1 MELRSTRDSNYLY
14 IDWWLMNHCN
24 YNCSYCPDILK
35 NGSIDLPNI
44 VDCKAAVDQINSF
57 AVTQGKRCYYYFTGG
72 EVTQWPWLI
81 DLTEHIKLKNNYVR
95 MRTNASM
102 SITEWQRLISSVDS
116 INIEV
121 HSEHTPVSH
130 FMLCLHAA
138 KKKNVDVS
146 NNSTDTI
153 PTINHNFNENISFV
167 KDSLVK
173 PFFDQPMEDTDIQ
186 HSFNN
191 NCLEFENVESADYT
205 FKHIFSKNLVRIFI
219 LTIFLATPFESRF
232 IIKSTPDLFH
242 TQSDSGIC
250 GFPESDFVNTS
261 NIYGI
266 TSPLLV
272 ILILVPFPIQLS
284 NIYLALNA
292 VAYSTV
298 VPVSSTG

>member
-1 MELRSTRDSNYLY
+1 MKLRSTRDSNYLY

-44 VDCKAAVDQINSF
+44 IDCKAAVDQINSF

-81 DLTEHIKLKNNYVR
+81 DLVEHIKQKNNYVR

-102 SITEWQRLISSVDS
+102 PITEWQRLISSVDS

-146 NNSTDTI
+146 ITVSMLPDRWQELEGVI
-153 PTINHNFNENISFV
+153 SKIQKIWPDQHVHRKMLFEDPAIN
-167 KDSLVK
+167 K
-173 PFFDQPMEDTDIQ
+173 QPMEYQPEQKVKLKRQHGDLVYTDNAGEEEFTDFQ
-186 HSFNN
+186 TLMLEGKNLFNN
-191 NCLEFENVESADYT
+191 RNCMAGVEQLIIDAWG
-205 FKHIFSKNLVRIFI
+205 RIK
-219 LTIFLATPFESRF
+219 RG
-232 IIKSTPDLFH
+232 H
-242 TQSDSGIC
+242 C
-250 GFPESDFVNTS
+250 GQGGLIGKLGVGFA
-261 NIYGI
+261 GI
-266 TSPLLV
+266 TDPV
-272 ILILVPFPIQLS
+272 VCRADACRNGFDI
-284 NIYLALNA
+284 N
-292 VAYSTV
+292 STKW
-298 VPVSSTG
+298 